1 MREQTNIN
9 GYIFHES
16 VFWKNI
22 RTSVGA
28 MNHNLINKPV
38 K

>member
-9 GYIFHES
+9 GYIFHDS
-16 VFWKNI
+16 VLWKNI
-22 RTSVGA
+22 STSVGA
-28 MNHNLINKPV
+28 VNHNFINRLV